1 MRFATLGIAFVLWL
15 VRAPLGS
22 LRRAQR
28 YVHHLFDLRRRQ
40 RLAALGTSGILWE
53 AIHIRGHIT
62 PAPVANREYTPRSFA
77 ALPQFVNPLSA
88 TEH

>member
-15 VRAPLGS
+15 VTAPLGS
-22 LRRAQR
+22 LPGRAQR
-28 YVHHLFDLRRRQ
+28 HVHHLFDLRRRQ
-40 RLAALGTSGILWE
+40 RLAALGTSGIRE
-53 AIHIRGHIT
+53 AIHTRGHIT
-62 PAPVANREYTPRSFA
+62 PAPVAKREHTPRSFA